1 MSYTRVYS
9 NFVGADVSSDP
20 KAIERNRL
28 TECVNM
34 WRDYDSQQ
42 GEAVETFPGFRA
54 VAQQLGGGKSVH
66 GMYHFRNRSGDDY
79 IVVHAG
85 TELYSFKAKELSE
98 SPNVLNPR
106 APILSGKLADQSSTG
121 FLYNNNLYILDGE
134 HYIVVSGTTEG
145 NATSITAKDID
156 AYIPTTYFDGKPYEQ
171 RNMLSEYAYEVFKN
185 YEKNDTSFFYY
196 KYSDA
201 EPETKY
207 QYGTRTVKGLA
218 DGIGATSITLSI
230 SKPTYQISIVGG
242 AFYQSDIITGV
253 EIIGVQKIEIGE
265 YAFWG
270 CKNLKKVK
278 IKITEDSFSGSSK
291 LIIGSSAFLGCD
303 KLETIEIYIKRE
315 TLIEGIDQW
324 AFPKGVSITYI
335 EYEDEPY
342 IPIEQIRYNASC
354 KIGEFATAVEGVYDY
369 STNNSIDYDV
379 FYENA
384 VIGDNNIQKV
394 DVVRV
399 QETDFTDGIKIKL
412 QLHPN
417 HFSTIENISSF
428 VDGNTDY
435 RKTGLE
441 AINGCRKSA
450 VFDGRIFLTG
460 NPDLPNT
467 VFYSNRNNTG
477 ANDPTY
483 FGAYNYFNDGVGNTP
498 NVELLATPTM
508 LMVLKNNTVQD
519 GSIYYHQGAYNTDEF
534 SKDLVPR
541 IYPSVAGATG
551 IGSAGK
557 VDGGVT
563 CCNFL
568 DDPVFLTQRGLDCV
582 GKETVN
588 LERTVMHR
596 SSNVDRLLK
605 SESLAD
611 ASMTEWKGYL
621 IILVSGRA
629 YMADSRRMFRHEDGS
644 YQYEW
649 FCLDDLGVWSEYRQR
664 FKYMRDW
671 IITDAN
677 ISLKDYY
684 VSEGV
689 KLSQTGAFNF
699 KQIEAGDVN
708 DVSPNATIYNIEVTR
723 PDADP
728 VTFYYSVEDD
738 GLCYAVINED
748 NEQLPAQDAEFCQ
761 GCRVLAVGDY
771 LFFGTTNGTLCL
783 VNTDKRD
790 ASTGRIGR
798 DWYTH
803 NNVAY
808 TSGCATRL
816 DDCDQKSLAKMTVC
830 GTSVMML
837 KTLDGAKCTVNISI
851 NGRDWRK
858 LKVVEASGSVF
869 SFDDMDFSNFS
880 FSENEV
886 NIVKLPELTRNWVH
900 KQYYVYSD
908 GFKEPFGLYSI
919 SYIYNT
925 KGKIRRL

>member
-66 GMYHFRNRSGDDY
+66 GMYHFRNKSGDDY

-85 TELYSFKAKELSE
+85 TELYSFKAKDLSE
-98 SPNVLNPR
+98 SPNVLSSLT
-106 APILSGKLADQSSTG
+106 PILSGKLADQSSTG
-121 FLYNNNLYILDGE
+121 FLYNNNLYILDGDNFV
-134 HYIVVSGTTEG
+134 VVSGTADDNTS
-145 NATSITAKDID
+145 SITASEIN

-171 RNMLSEYAYEVFKN
+171 RNMLSEYAYEITKQESLESASSMEYVYTDIISNDRLIPSERIVKGPANKENNTETLYISAPDKIVKIVEGAFENAIAIKRLEIECKGELNIEENAFKN
-185 YEKNDTSFFYY
+185 CTSLTQLCICIN
-196 KYSDA
+196 
-201 EPETKY
+201 EPIEY
-207 QYGTRTVKGLA
+207 N
-218 DGIGATSITLSI
+218 
-230 SKPTYQISIVGG
+230 PYQIHIYNSTFQGCNIEKFELYCTSSKLSQNITQKLDVELEY
-242 AFYQSDIITGV
+242 YQ
-253 EIIGVQKIEIGE
+253 IGE
-265 YAFWG
+265 YIPFRAPFN
-270 CKNLKKVK
+270 KST
-278 IKITEDSFSGSSK
+278 KITE
-291 LIIGSSAFLGCD
+291 L
-303 KLETIEIYIKRE
+303 
-315 TLIEGIDQW
+315 
-324 AFPKGVSITYI
+324 
-335 EYEDEPY
+335 
-342 IPIEQIRYNASC
+342 
-354 KIGEFATAVEGVYDY
+354 ATEVEGVYDNITGNNIEY
-369 STNNSIDYDV
+369 STIKESVTIS
-379 FYENA
+379 
-384 VIGDNNIQKV
+384 GDTIN
-394 DVVRV
+394 RV
-399 QETDFTDGIKIKL
+399 SYVCVNDRDFSDGIKIKL
-412 QLHPN
+412 KLHPS
-417 HFSTIENISSF
+417 HFSTIENINSF
-428 VDGNTDY
+428 LDGNPDF
-435 RKTGLE
+435 RKTGLK

-621 IILVSGRA
+621 VILVNGRA
-629 YMADSRRMFRHEDGS
+629 YLADSRRMFRHEDGS

-649 FCLDDLGVWSEYRQR
+649 FCLDDLGVWSKYRQR

-748 NEQLPAQDAEFCQ
+748 NEQLPAQDAEFCP

-837 KTLDGAKCTVNISI
+837 KTLDGARCTVNISI